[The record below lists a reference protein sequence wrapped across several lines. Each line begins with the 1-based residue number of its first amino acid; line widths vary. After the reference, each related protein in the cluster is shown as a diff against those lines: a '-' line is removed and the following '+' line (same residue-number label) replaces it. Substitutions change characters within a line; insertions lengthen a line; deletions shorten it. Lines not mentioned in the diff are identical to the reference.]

1 LRVWLENFKEA
12 AHVAADIASAAWRR
26 FLRGPAGSIVI
37 ARWVGA
43 WVAYVFLALLSVAT
57 TLRERPHQVTLW
69 WLLVLA
75 WLVSNIASVAR
86 VQKRHDPRAVL
97 HVAVVFLIS
106 GMAVPFAW
114 YSVGLIFLVAAAIHS
129 RPVEWAVIL
138 VQRVGGWAT
147 AALMGLGAWA
157 LLTNL
162 ALAALEP
169 VMRVVN
175 PPGVSVLG
183 AVLWAV
189 STVLSAASALLVLWL
204 LIHGYRRL
212 REQQEVMT

>member
-1 LRVWLENFKEA
+1 
-12 AHVAADIASAAWRR
+12 
-26 FLRGPAGSIVI
+26 
-37 ARWVGA
+37 
-43 WVAYVFLALLSVAT
+43 
-57 TLRERPHQVTLW
+57 
-69 WLLVLA
+69 
-75 WLVSNIASVAR
+75 
-86 VQKRHDPRAVL
+86 
-97 HVAVVFLIS
+97 
-106 GMAVPFAW
+106 
-114 YSVGLIFLVAAAIHS
+114 
-129 RPVEWAVIL
+129 
-138 VQRVGGWAT
+138 
-147 AALMGLGAWA
+147 MGLGAWV

-189 STVLSAASALLVLWL
+189 STLLSAASALLVLWL